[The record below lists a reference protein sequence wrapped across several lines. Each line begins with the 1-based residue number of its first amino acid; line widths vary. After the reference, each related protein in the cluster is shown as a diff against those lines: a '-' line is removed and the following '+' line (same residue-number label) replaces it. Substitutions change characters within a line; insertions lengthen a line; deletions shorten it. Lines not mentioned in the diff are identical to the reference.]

1 MFFRFIFGGERLSVA
16 AMTETEIE
24 PDSAERQFISNEAWE
39 ALRIASIKGVP
50 DSELAE
56 TFGVTREAIR
66 KRRSRDEFWSAVFT
80 PPAGAPGSR
89 ELLQKE
95 QESQVSHE
103 KAEIAQKAAL
113 TIQEAIQGGKL
124 QNELLLLKLA
134 GNGLR
139 SAEGNL
145 PQVKQWSDIKA
156 IADIVSKIG
165 PQAQAAVQVNV
176 LTDGQ
181 AQFSTFDFPNFESEA
196 IEIESEE

>member
-1 MFFRFIFGGERLSVA
+1 MAV
-16 AMTETEIE
+16 MTETEIQ
-24 PDSAERQFISNEAWE
+24 PDSAERQFISDEAWE

-95 QESQVSHE
+95 QESQASHE
-103 KAEIAQKAAL
+103 KAEIAQKAASSV
-113 TIQEAIQGGKL
+113 QEAIASGKVA
-124 QNELLLLKLA
+124 NELLLLQIASK
-134 GNGLR
+134 GLKQ
-139 SAEGNL
+139 ADGNL
-145 PQVKQWSDIKA
+145 PQVKAWSDIKA

-165 PQAQAAVQVNV
+165 PQAQASVQVNV

-181 AQFSTFDFPNFESEA
+181 AQFSAFEFPIFESEA
-196 IEIESEE
+196 IEVENEE

>member
-1 MFFRFIFGGERLSVA
+1 
-16 AMTETEIE
+16 MTQTEIE
-24 PDSAERQFISNEAWE
+24 PDSAERQFISAESWE

-103 KAEIAQKAAL
+103 KADIAQKAASSV
-113 TIQEAIQGGKL
+113 QEAIANGKVA
-124 QNELLLLKLA
+124 NELLLLQIASK
-134 GNGLR
+134 GLKQ
-139 SAEGNL
+139 ADGKMPE
-145 PQVKQWSDIKA
+145 VKSWGDVKA

-176 LTDGQ
+176 LTDGN
-181 AQFSTFDFPNFESEA
+181 AQFSTFDFPSFESEA
-196 IEIESEE
+196 IEIEEME